1 MKKFFVVFLGL
12 IFSLSVLAQEKM
24 NDPNV
29 EKRDVKNFHAIKV
42 SNAFDV
48 YITQGNEEALAVS
61 ASESEYRD
69 RIKTSVDNGVLK
81 IWFDN
86 EKKFWKGFSGN
97 RMKLKAYIS
106 FKDIDRLDIKGACN
120 VNIVGAIKTDDLNI
134 DLSGA
139 SDMHGELDVKN
150 LTVDLSGASDMKVS
164 GTVSKMKIG
173 VSGASDFKGFDLVTD
188 YCEAEASGA
197 SGVKITVNKE
207 LSARASGASDVG
219 YKGDG
224 VIRNIHTSGASSI
237 SKKS

>member
-1 MKKFFVVFLGL
+1 MKKYFVMFLGL

-61 ASESEYRD
+61 ASEFEYRD

-97 RMKLKAYIS
+97 KMKLKAYIS
-106 FKDIDRLDIKGACN
+106 FKDIDRL
-120 VNIVGAIKTDDLNI
+120 
-134 DLSGA
+134 
-139 SDMHGELDVKN
+139 
-150 LTVDLSGASDMKVS
+150 
-164 GTVSKMKIG
+164 
-173 VSGASDFKGFDLVTD
+173 
-188 YCEAEASGA
+188 
-197 SGVKITVNKE
+197 
-207 LSARASGASDVG
+207 
-219 YKGDG
+219 
-224 VIRNIHTSGASSI
+224 TSTGPVM
-237 SKKS
+237 